1 MRTNI
6 DIDDRLMRQAM
17 RSSRSRTKRAA
28 VEEGLRLLIQTRAQA
43 TIRRLRGKVHW
54 SGDLHKS
61 RGARHG
67 EYSCIV
73 IVDTTVWIDYL
84 RGLRN
89 KETEYFD
96 REVGRQRF
104 GLTDL
109 ILCETLQGVGDENTF
124 TRVLRELRKFE
135 VFETGSQELAIE
147 AARNFGN
154 LRRRGR
160 TVRKTIDCLIATFC
174 LRHGHSLLHRDRDYD
189 HFEDFLGL
197 TVIHP

>member
-1 MRTNI
+1 M
-6 DIDDRLMRQAM
+6 
-17 RSSRSRTKRAA
+17 
-28 VEEGLRLLIQTRAQA
+28 
-43 TIRRLRGKVHW
+43 
-54 SGDLHKS
+54 
-61 RGARHG
+61 
-67 EYSCIV
+67 V

-89 KETEYFD
+89 KQTDYFD
-96 REVGRQRF
+96 RELGRQRF

-109 ILCETLQGVGDENTF
+109 ILCETLQGVGDENAF

-135 VFETGSQELAIE
+135 VFETGGQELAIE

-174 LRHGHSLLHRDRDYD
+174 LRHGYSLLHRDRDYD